1 MQVTGQVA
9 CKRVVKGRAISQL
22 KKPRS
27 YAAFYAHEP
36 FLWRYA
42 RALTISLSIQ
52 HLRHIIEHRFAH
64 RSQVM
69 GGPGVAV
76 GVFGIG
82 GVDGQLL
89 DQEEQIGGLG

>member
-1 MQVTGQVA
+1 MRVKGQFE
-9 CKRVVKGRAISQL
+9 CKRVIKWSAISQL

-52 HLRHIIEHRFAH
+52 HLRHIIDHRFAH
-64 RSQVM
+64 RCQVM
-69 GGPGVAV
+69 RGPGVAV
-76 GVFGIG
+76 GVLGVG
-82 GVDGQLL
+82 GVDGELL